1 MKLSKILALI
11 LGIIIFVLIV
21 KTIGIEEL
29 VEILKGFKI
38 IYLPIII
45 LILLLDYILAG
56 LNTWLIAS
64 SFRKISL
71 KNIIKATYIVLVYA
85 AITPGKIADL
95 LMIPLLKK
103 EKLTLSQSTITVG
116 LDKII
121 SLFIKVFFGLVG
133 AIFILKKF
141 DFLFLGV
148 PLIAL
153 FIIILTITLLKSKK
167 FLNFVKN
174 KLLKKYAFLFK
185 GFNKDLKNSI
195 KNNKKYITYN
205 FLVTIFKTFLEA
217 LLFFFLFLAFDQ
229 STSII
234 IIFFMF
240 SLLSVILLLT
250 FPIGISGIGV
260 RELVGIIVFGAIGV
274 NSAVVFNSFILRIA
288 LIYLINLFTIFI
300 YKNELNVL
308 KGSKVFKRIKTE

>member
-121 SLFIKVFFGLVG
+121 SLLIRVFFGLIG

-141 DFLFLGV
+141 DFLFLGI

-153 FIIILTITLLKSKK
+153 FIIILTIMLLKSKK
-167 FLNFVKN
+167 FLSFVKN
-174 KLLKKYAFLFK
+174 KLLRKYAFLFK
-185 GFNKDLKNSI
+185 GYNK
-195 KNNKKYITYN
+195 
-205 FLVTIFKTFLEA
+205 A
-217 LLFFFLFLAFDQ
+217 LNIPDRN
-229 STSII
+229 I
-234 IIFFMF
+234 
-240 SLLSVILLLT
+240 
-250 FPIGISGIGV
+250 
-260 RELVGIIVFGAIGV
+260 R
-274 NSAVVFNSFILRIA
+274 NR
-288 LIYLINLFTIFI
+288 
-300 YKNELNVL
+300 
-308 KGSKVFKRIKTE
+308 R

>member
-1 MKLSKILALI
+1 MKLSRIIAFVI
-11 LGIIIFVLIV
+11 GIIILLLII
-21 KTIGIEEL
+21 KTIGTENLIEIAKE
-29 VEILKGFKI
+29 FKI

-45 LILLLDYILAG
+45 LILLLDYFLAG

-64 SFRKISL
+64 SFRKTSL
-71 KNIIKATYIVLVYA
+71 KKIIKATYIILVYA

-121 SLFIKVFFGLVG
+121 SLLIRVFFGLIG

-141 DFLFLGV
+141 DFLFLGI

-153 FIIILTITLLKSKK
+153 FIIILTIMLLKSKK
-167 FLNFVKN
+167 FLSFVKN
-174 KLLKKYAFLFK
+174 KLLRKYAFLFK

-195 KNNKKYITYN
+195 KGSKKYIIYN
-205 FLVTIFKTFLEA
+205 SLVTIFKTFLEA
-217 LLFFFLFLAFDQ
+217 LLFFFLFLSFGQ
-229 STSII
+229 ETNII

-240 SLLSVILLLT
+240 SLLSIIMLLT
-250 FPIGISGIGV
+250 SPIGISGIGV
-260 RELVGIIVFGAIGV
+260 REGISIIVFGLVGV
-274 NSAVVFNSFILRIA
+274 NSAVVFNSFMVRLI
-288 LIYLINLFTIFI
+288 LIYLINFITITI
-300 YKNELNVL
+300 YKEELNLL
-308 KGSKVFKRIKTE
+308 KGAKIFKKFKL

>member
-1 MKLSKILALI
+1 MKFSRIIALI
-11 LGIIIFVLIV
+11 LGIIIFSLII
-21 KTIGIEEL
+21 KNIGIENL
-29 VEILKGFKI
+29 IKILKEFKI

-45 LILLLDYILAG
+45 FILLLDYILAG

-71 KNIIKATYIVLVYA
+71 KNIIKATYIILPYA
-85 AITPGKIADL
+85 AIIPGKIADL

-116 LDKII
+116 IDKII
-121 SLFIKVFFGLVG
+121 SLFIKVFFGLFG

-141 DFLFLGV
+141 DFLFLGI

-185 GFNKDLKNSI
+185 GFNSDLKNFI
-195 KNNKKYITYN
+195 KNNKKYILYN
-205 FLVTIFKTFLEA
+205 FLVTTFKTFSEA
-217 LLFFFLFLAFDQ
+217 LLFFFLFLAFGQ
-229 STSII
+229 LTNIVT
-234 IIFFMF
+234 IFFIF

-250 FPIGISGIGV
+250 FPIGISGIGI

-274 NSAVVFNSFILRIA
+274 NSGVVFNSFILRIA
-288 LIYLINLFTIFI
+288 LIYLINSLTIFI
-300 YKNELNVL
+300 YKDKLNIL
-308 KGSKVFKRIKTE
+308 KGSKIFKKIKN